1 MNTSNSE
8 IIASELRCNACWKV
22 ANGAGGQS
30 YRTRCSHLFC
40 ETCARAFFGRSLVC
54 PVCDS
59 ACDGETGILRL
70 SHSHGLDALSAA
82 FAFAASYPSDA
93 LAGAWRGAARRGGAA
108 QRGAWRAARRASLP
122 SPPPPRLPRSGRRG
136 HPVQPRADCAERHAR
151 DIRAVAHARDGA
163 GVGRSSGGA
172 GGVAARA

>member
-1 MNTSNSE
+1 MSTNSE

-59 ACDGETGILRL
+59 SCDGETGILRL

-93 LAGAWRGAARRGGAA
+93 LAGAWRGAAARRSAA
-108 QRGAWRAARRASLP
+108 RGAPRAARRYPPLP
-122 SPPPPRLPRSGRRG
+122 PAPPPQWP
-136 HPVQPRADCAERHAR
+136 PRA
-151 DIRAVAHARDGA
+151 
-163 GVGRSSGGA
+163 SSSTA
-172 GGVAARA
+172 SRLR